1 MIKRS
6 VTAHASQFLSSQS
19 DEVRYRASLLIEILN
34 AVSSFDSETI
44 AIEQQEDVQKEM
56 QRMEE
61 ARKEMTTMNEKESAK
76 EEKPAAAESDD
87 GELNLAGALEN
98 EAESAKEETPKEETP
113 KEETPKEEVPKEET
127 PKEEVPKEEAQLGI
141 HHLSEL
147 LSRLTEEL
155 MPVSAKAQKKV
166 KIPEGLDLDTPI
178 TSLALEVGMRGG
190 SEA

>member
-44 AIEQQEDVQKEM
+44 AIEQQ
-56 QRMEE
+56 EE

-98 EAESAKEETPKEETP
+98 EAESAKEETPKEET
-113 KEETPKEEVPKEET
+113 PKEET

>member
-98 EAESAKEETPKEETP
+98 EAESAKEETPKEEI
-113 KEETPKEEVPKEET
+113 PKEET

-147 LSRLTEEL
+147 LNRLTEEL

>member
-1 MIKRS
+1 MVIKRS

-113 KEETPKEEVPKEET
+113 KEETPKEEVPKEE
-127 PKEEVPKEEAQLGI
+127 AQLGI

>member
-76 EEKPAAAESDD
+76 EEKPAAESDD
-87 GELNLAGALEN
+87 GELNLAG
-98 EAESAKEETPKEETP
+98 
-113 KEETPKEEVPKEET
+113 
-127 PKEEVPKEEAQLGI
+127 
-141 HHLSEL
+141 
-147 LSRLTEEL
+147 R
-155 MPVSAKAQKKV
+155 
-166 KIPEGLDLDTPI
+166 
-178 TSLALEVGMRGG
+178 RR
-190 SEA
+190 